1 MSQLQYQQTVAAE
14 QEFEY
19 EKRERERM
27 DALEQDEEFASSL
40 AELHPSLLL
49 WPGRKEST

>member
-1 MSQLQYQQTVAAE
+1 MSHQQYVETVELERA
-14 QEFEY
+14 FLD
-19 EKRERERM
+19 EKYERERM
-27 DALEQDEEFASSL
+27 NALEQDEEFARSL